1 MTTSSYAQKM
11 MNRPHTFEGQQTTEN
26 LGDLFQNKTALKNYI
41 DIYYESDLAAAEN
54 RSPNLTEE
62 QRQFAKSYDR
72 YLNTYL
78 ANQEA
83 VDKAKAEVSTTEAFE
98 ANYYYRPREYEEG
111 PITSIGDAVEK
122 GLRRYVADPA
132 EELFEAGKYYAGRA
146 FQERQ
151 LEDYNNLTILQR
163 NNAEVADLA
172 KRGINPN
179 KYYSFRFSD
188 LPTDQ
193 RLPDSLESL
202 IEDLEGKRLTGS
214 DEAERRQTLQ
224 RLRLQQQKLNRENL
238 AGPTVKRF
246 FQAISMTPNEG
257 EFFLKDISPN
267 AEVRYIDPKD
277 PTRGLAV
284 RDENT
289 NGMFEPL
296 DPQFGT
302 AYLSNELINLLGQE
316 AGTILLEVA
325 GLKGLDKALG
335 PALEN
340 SSVVQ
345 KFKRGSANVGVAGLS
360 AGVGRLAQL
369 ALGKEL
375 GYNNIT
381 FERAFDDSFD
391 SASWAAGGTAV
402 IGSTLSVLSRVW
414 NLVAGETVPAN
425 MLLEIARKIRDAKK
439 VGTGEEFSTEEL
451 KKRLE
456 QATDNLYSPSAG
468 ELTSD
473 AELNALMMSLLVELG
488 NDTKGVQAY
497 KALLQ
502 NEAEIATDFWDF
514 LTKNDESWEGVNF
527 AGFRKYLNIEQQKN
541 LEAEKLLLSQ
551 EEEALRK
558 GLAEELRTLT
568 TVDGDASKIAERVL
582 EQSQQGGLIE
592 IFSSSNMLQEYD
604 KRYNLAF
611 ETVKEELEK
620 LSDEIPAYAGM
631 NKNEKFARF
640 EEFLFPAFRRVF
652 GAIEEG
658 ERNIIMRSAGEV
670 ETARIIKDM
679 IPMQDGM
686 SMIKQLMGQRV
697 DDEGKLL
704 KLGDYGLGQLIGMR
718 EALNE
723 LYLANSKPN
732 VRKTVNELRTAVSDQ
747 IDDLVLHEARY
758 KLAAEGNENPIPAV
772 LREKVN
778 EIINPL
784 NKAQEGLQEVQN
796 SIERKYIKE
805 LTNRQPEDIAG
816 FVLNSTPRQVRQLVD
831 EMLITPDSTS
841 RLQAVQELVLLTI
854 RETIGEDGLE
864 GQAKKFDKFLS
875 ENSRQLSELFGE
887 KFDDLRNFKE
897 LQEQGLAKIEGLKEA
912 TQEFEAR
919 FEKEPT
925 NFIRDLLMQ
934 GRVEVLAGDKQKA
947 EEFQRLIE
955 AYPQLRPVVVAL
967 TKDFLRTNFIG
978 TKLPYGPGFRE
989 AAAIY
994 KPGGFDLNGFI
1005 TFVNSAKDLDALSSV
1020 FIPLFGEKEGKRY
1033 AKDLRILSQLMQR
1046 AKRPQVEGASTD
1058 QAQQTVRDWTSKV
1071 QFSFRMMVP
1080 PLTQTGRR
1088 LNALTDLWRTRTKR
1102 HLLEI
1107 LADPTKLNELLK
1119 DRKRNIT
1126 FKQYLSFL
1134 GGLATARYNVSE
1146 DRLEEEDLAEIEA
1159 VIDEN

>member
-11 MNRPHTFEGQQTTEN
+11 MNRPYSFEGQQTTEN
-26 LGDLFQNKTALKNYI
+26 LGDLFQNKPALKNYI
-41 DIYYESDLAAAEN
+41 DIYYEYDLADAEN

-72 YLNTYL
+72 YLRTYL

-98 ANYYYRPREYEEG
+98 ADYYYPRREYEEG
-111 PITSIGDAVEK
+111 PFSTFRK
-122 GLRRYVADPA
+122 YVADPA
-132 EELFEAGKYYAGRA
+132 SDLFEAGKYYTAKALQG
-146 FQERQ
+146 RQ
-151 LEDYNNLTILQR
+151 LEQYNNLTITQR
-163 NNAEVADLA
+163 NEAEVDDLA
-172 KRGINPN
+172 RRGINPN
-179 KYYSFRFSD
+179 KYYSFRFSN

-193 RLPDSLESL
+193 RLSDSLESL

-224 RLRLQQQKLNRENL
+224 GLRLQQQKLNRENL
-238 AGPTVKRF
+238 LGNLAPGPMVSRF
-246 FQAISMTPNEG
+246 FQPISMTPSEG
-257 EFFLKDISPN
+257 KFFLKDISPN

-302 AYLSNELINLLGQE
+302 AFLSNELINLLGQE
-316 AGTILLEVA
+316 ASTILLEVG
-325 GLKGLDKALG
+325 GLKGLDKVFR

-340 SSVVQ
+340 SSIVQ
-345 KFKRGSANVGVAGLS
+345 KFYRGSGNVGVAGLS
-360 AGVGRLAQL
+360 AGIGRFAQL
-369 ALGKEL
+369 TLGKKL

-381 FERAFDDSFD
+381 FERAYDDAFD
-391 SASWAAGGTAV
+391 SALWAAGGTAV

-425 MLLEIARKIRDAKK
+425 MLLEISRKIGDAKK

-456 QATDNLYSPSAG
+456 EVTGNLYSPSAG

-502 NEAEIATDFWDF
+502 NDAEIATDFWDF
-514 LTKNDESWEGVNF
+514 LTKNDESWEGVDF
-527 AGFRKYLNIEQQKN
+527 ASFRKYLNIEQQKS

-558 GLAEELRTLT
+558 GLDEELRTLT

-582 EQSQQGGLIE
+582 ERSQQGGFIDPR
-592 IFSSSNMLQEYD
+592 SSPTVLAEYD
-604 KRYNLAF
+604 EKYNLAT

-620 LSDEIPAYAGM
+620 LSNEIPAYAGM
-631 NKNEKFARF
+631 NKNQAFARF
-640 EEFLFPAFRRVF
+640 EEFLFPAFRKIF
-652 GAIEEG
+652 GAIDEG
-658 ERNIIMRSAGEV
+658 ETAEIMRSLGDV
-670 ETARIIKDM
+670 EASRIIKDM
-679 IPMQDGM
+679 IPMQDGT

-704 KLGDYGLGQLIGMR
+704 KLGNYGLGQLIGMR
-718 EALNE
+718 EALSE
-723 LYLANSKPN
+723 LYIANSKPN
-732 VRKTVNELRTAVSDQ
+732 VRKTVNELRNAVSDQ

-758 KLAAEGNENPIPAV
+758 RLADEGNENPIPAV

-784 NKAQEGLQEVQN
+784 NTAQEALQEVRDGV
-796 SIERKYIKE
+796 ERKYIKE
-805 LTNRQPEDIAG
+805 LTSRQPEDIAG
-816 FVLNSTPRQVRQLVD
+816 FVLGSTPRQVRQLVD

-887 KFDDLRNFKE
+887 KFDDLRSFKE
-897 LQEQGLAKIEGLKEA
+897 LQEQGLAEIEGLKKA

-919 FEKEPT
+919 FDKEPT

-934 GRVEVLAGDKQKA
+934 GRINVLAGDKAKA
-947 EEFQRLIE
+947 EDFQKLISE
-955 AYPQLRPVVVAL
+955 EYPELRPVVVAL

-978 TKLPYGPGFRE
+978 TKYPYGPGFRE
-989 AAAIY
+989 AGAIY
-994 KPGGFDLNGFI
+994 EPGGFDLNGFI
-1005 TFVNSAKDLDALSSV
+1005 TFVNSAKDLNALSNV
-1020 FIPLFGEKEGKRY
+1020 FIPLFGEEVGKRY
-1033 AKDLRILSQLMQR
+1033 AKDLRILSQLIQR
-1046 AKRPQVEGASTD
+1046 TKRPQIEGASTD
-1058 QAQQTVRDWTSKV
+1058 QAKQTVRDWTSKV

-1159 VIDEN
+1159 VLDEN